1 MVLTVLQVIPQLDA
15 GGAERT
21 TLEIAQALTA
31 RGDRALV
38 ASAGGRLTAELTA
51 LGGVHVTLPA
61 ASKNPWTL
69 WRNVARLKALARRE
83 GADLIHARSRA
94 PAWSALW
101 AARGLGLPFVTT
113 YHGRY
118 TARSGLKRSYNSVM
132 ARGDV
137 VIANSHFIADHIRAE
152 HPFARDRITVIPRGV
167 DVAAFDP
174 AAVSAERVAAL
185 KAAWGLA
192 QDPRAIV
199 LAPGRLTRWKGQ
211 SVMIAA
217 FAAWLAQTPARDHAV
232 LVMAGDDQGR
242 SGYRA
247 ELEAH
252 IARLGLRDRAV
263 LPGHC
268 ADMPAALRAAAVVVA
283 PSTEPEAFG
292 RVAAEAQVAGRLVIA
307 ADHGGARE
315 TVDPETGGWRTPPG
329 DAGALADALA
339 AFFAL
344 EPQARAAREA
354 AVRTR
359 AQTLYTTQALQNATL
374 AVYGR
379 LT

>member
-1 MVLTVLQVIPQLDA
+1 MLTVLQVIPELDA

-21 TLEIAQALTA
+21 TLEIAEALTA

-38 ASAGGRLTAELTA
+38 ASEGGRLTPELTA
-51 LGGVHVTLPA
+51 LGGVHVALPVA
-61 ASKNPWTL
+61 RKNPWTL
-69 WRNVARLKALARRE
+69 WRNVARLKALARGE
-83 GADLIHARSRA
+83 GVALIHARSRA

-101 AARGLGLPFVTT
+101 AARALGLPFVTT

-118 TARSGLKRSYNSVM
+118 MARSALKRGYNSIM

-137 VIANSHFIADHIRAE
+137 VIANSHFIAEHIRAE
-152 HPFARDRITVIPRGV
+152 HPFAEDRIVVIPRGV

-174 AAVSAERVAAL
+174 DAVSSQRVEAL

-192 QDPRAIV
+192 GDGRAIV

-211 SVMIAA
+211 GVMIAA
-217 FAAWLAQTPARDHAV
+217 FAHWLQGRAPGDDAV
-232 LVMAGDDQGR
+232 LVLPGDDQGR

-247 ELEAH
+247 ELEAQ
-252 IARLGLRDRAV
+252 IATLGLRERV
-263 LPGHC
+263 RMPGHC
-268 ADMPAALRAAAVVVA
+268 ADMPAAVRAAAIVVT

-292 RVAAEAQVAGRLVIA
+292 RVAAEAQCGGRLVIA

-315 TVDPETGGWRTPPG
+315 TVDPDVGGWRVTPADPP
-329 DAGALADALA
+329 ALADALA

-344 EPQARAAREA
+344 EPGERRAREA

-359 AQTLYTTQALQNATL
+359 AQSLYTTKALQKATL